1 MFSKTNDRYYIIIN
15 KTIKEEQKMNKKTI
29 ILSGDYRI
37 NNDGTVDEYCYSHT
51 YESNPDKWEP
61 IYEWM
66 KTKYKIG
73 AQVMLVS
80 RTDVSPNTNR
90 NGRKTEEYFLAFDC
104 PDGIPGNAN
113 KNITRYHGLR
123 GTDCDISTYAHGLR
137 EITCIKYLKNGQ
149 VAVTVGPDLTIN
161 EE

>member
-1 MFSKTNDRYYIIIN
+1 MNQ
-15 KTIKEEQKMNKKTI
+15 KTIR
-29 ILSGDYRI
+29 LSNDHRI
-37 NNDGTVDEYCYSHT
+37 NDDGTVDVYGYSHT
-51 YESNPDKWEP
+51 DESNPDEWEP
-61 IYEWM
+61 VYRWM

-80 RTDVSPNTNR
+80 RTNVSPNAIRGGR
-90 NGRKTEEYFLAFDC
+90 NTEEYFLAFDC
-104 PDGIPGNAN
+104 PDGIPGNSN
-113 KNITRYHGLR
+113 RNITRYHGWR

-149 VAVTVGPDLTIN
+149 VAVTVGPDLTKM